1 MKLSFKDLPCKL
13 ITRIYVDDLF
23 IGEVRKDIWSGR
35 WSLHPDFKAKHTF
48 HQELND
54 TFFSSYKAGKAM
66 VDVYNRKK
74 SIKKGGM
81 GYEFDLND
89 FELDQMLSFLKFQ
102 E

>member
-1 MKLSFKDLPCKL
+1 
-13 ITRIYVDDLF
+13 
-23 IGEVRKDIWSGR
+23 
-35 WSLHPDFKAKHTF
+35 
-48 HQELND
+48 
-54 TFFSSYKAGKAM
+54 M